1 MHVPWHTTGRCGT
14 SYGRYLRTWP
24 RHGAPGACRYILSC
38 FSFCSRS
45 LGTDVDCLVH
55 PFVSTG
61 GLARP
66 PPPAARRPTRRAGSA
81 AASACVSCFVV
92 WFGRELGFLGGRR
105 DGGCASLAHERF
117 PRPCLHDHSHVC
129 SQQQIHISV
138 SCGNNGRERCAV
150 ECIYTYNISL
160 RAYPFHTGEVKTTTA
175 CARSH
180 HQKKGKGMFCLVV
193 TLQCRLLRSPRPH
206 CRWLPWS
213 TTPGRTWS

>member
-81 AASACVSCFVV
+81 AASASVSCFVV

-117 PRPCLHDHSHVC
+117 
-129 SQQQIHISV
+129 
-138 SCGNNGRERCAV
+138 
-150 ECIYTYNISL
+150 
-160 RAYPFHTGEVKTTTA
+160 
-175 CARSH
+175 
-180 HQKKGKGMFCLVV
+180 
-193 TLQCRLLRSPRPH
+193 RLLFHVPTIFS
-206 CRWLPWS
+206 S
-213 TTPGRTWS
+213 TIHTSAVSNRYTFECHVGTMVESDVRLSVYTNTIFPCGRTRFIWAR